1 MCRML
6 GVVYKGNFPNES
18 LIDLRRVSEIGK
30 IPDEEKLGHRDGW
43 GMVSFRNGSP
53 FYIGR
58 SDKWAA
64 EDPAFESASK
74 DIRLLSRPNILIAH
88 VRALSHGVASI
99 PNTHPFIMDGLVLGH
114 NGTLENFRP
123 RTRHMPKGETDSE
136 ILMALLADRVQDEK
150 NLRTAVRS
158 LIKEDVA
165 DHEFSALILMISD
178 GKKLYAYRDYGRGKS
193 PDYYNLRIARTGD
206 SVIMFQ
212 ETRMKHE
219 CELPTIRK
227 GELTIVDLDLNIER
241 EMLL

>member
-6 GVVYKGNFPNES
+6 GVVYKGGFPKDA
-18 LIDLRRVSEIGK
+18 LTDLKKVSETGK
-30 IPDEEKLGHRDGW
+30 IPDEEKPGHRDGW
-43 GMVSFRNGSP
+43 GIASFQRGSP

-64 EDPAFESASK
+64 EDPAFESAFK
-74 DIRLLSRPNILIAH
+74 GIDKLSRPNIVIAH

-114 NGTLENFRP
+114 NGTLDDFRP
-123 RTRHMPKGETDSE
+123 VTRHKPKGETDSE
-136 ILMALLADRVQDEK
+136 ILIALLADRMDETK
-150 NLRTAVRS
+150 NLRSAVRS

-178 GKKLYAYRDYGRGKS
+178 GKKLYAYRDYGRGRS
-193 PDYYNLRIARTGD
+193 PDYYNLRIARVGD
-206 SVIMFQ
+206 GIIMFQ
-212 ETRMKHE
+212 ETRLKYE

-227 GELTIVDLDLNIER
+227 GELVIVDLDLNIER

>member
-6 GVVYKGNFPNES
+6 GVVYKGVFPKES
-18 LIDLRRVSEIGK
+18 LNDLRRVSETGK

-43 GMVSFRNGSP
+43 GIVSFRNGSP

-58 SDKWAA
+58 SAKWAA
-64 EDPAFESASK
+64 EDPAFESAFK
-74 DIRLLSRPNILIAH
+74 DIAKLGRPNILVAH

-114 NGTLENFRP
+114 NGTLDDFKPN
-123 RTRHMPKGETDSE
+123 TRHKPRGETDSE
-136 ILMALLADRVQDEK
+136 ILMALLADRMDEK
-150 NLRTAVRS
+150 KDLRSAVRS

-193 PDYYNLRIARTGD
+193 PDYYSLRIARAGD

-212 ETRMKHE
+212 ETRLKHE

-227 GELTIVDLDLNIER
+227 GELAIVDLNMNIER